1 MRRNTRVLAAASIGL
16 AIFLILSGSAFAF
29 DKIFVI
35 GNQAAIDLAKEFF
48 TALSNES
55 IPLAIVTDQFD
66 KVKSE
71 KYIVVLGGAKGPG
84 GVDDFV
90 KRLLTSEEQEAGKQP
105 GGKMFVKEN
114 VFAQGQTIIVFAG
127 PDETA
132 AAGARTKSRNTWW
145 PYFVDWFE
153 LDTSMPMA
161 Y

>member
-1 MRRNTRVLAAASIGL
+1 MRRKKRVLAAASIGL
-16 AIFLILSGSAFAF
+16 PIFLILVGSAFAF
-29 DKIFVI
+29 DKIFII
-35 GNQAAIDLAKEFF
+35 GNETAIGLAKEFF

-66 KVKSE
+66 KVKNE
-71 KYIVVLGGAKGPG
+71 KYIVVLGGAKDPK

-90 KRLLTSEEQEAGKQP
+90 KQVLTNEEQEAGKQP

-127 PDETA
+127 PDENA
-132 AAGARTKSRNTWW
+132 AADARKKSRNTWW
-145 PYFVDWFE
+145 PYFVNWFE
-153 LDTSMPMA
+153 LDTSLPMA